1 MLFVEFLLEW
11 SFPLAALGLRRFMI
25 GGIFEFRTI
34 IFEFWAIIF
43 EFRPIIFEL
52 LWIIF

>member
-11 SFPLAALGLRRFMI
+11 SFPLAALDFGRFMI

-34 IFEFWAIIF
+34 IFEFLAIIF
-43 EFRPIIFEL
+43 EFL
-52 LWIIF
+52 KLV